1 MPKPNAAL
9 MDSITQT
16 GQGWSASGSI
26 ATRLLQSGFNVNS
39 LRPMGTLQKDEWK
52 LLDDTV
58 VQISRQRLRLV
69 RDLMARGLTFNLP
82 NALGH
87 TRVEWE
93 RISDLGAAEIDMSGL
108 TQTPN
113 DRVVYDLVGLP
124 VPIIHKDF
132 QINIRALEASRN
144 RGVPLDTTQAAV
156 ATRKVAEAAESLVL
170 AGGFSAGGTA
180 FGTVYGYTNFPDR
193 NTGATTADWNVAT
206 GDQIVADILA
216 MINKAQADGFYG
228 PYVIYTSGPSYVH
241 MGDDYKASSD
251 KSIISRLLEIPDIEA
266 IMPSDNIT
274 DHGVAVLVQMS
285 NETVD
290 LIVGMQPTVVH
301 WETQGGMVH
310 NFKVM
315 SIMVPRLK
323 SDQAGRSGIVHYT

>member
-1 MPKPNAAL
+1 MTTKAL
-9 MDSITQT
+9 MDSITQSR
-16 GQGWSASGSI
+16 QGWSGAGDV
-26 ATRLLQSGFNVNS
+26 ATRLLSSGFNVNS

-58 VQISRQRLRLV
+58 IQISRQRLRLV
-69 RDLMARGLTFNLP
+69 KDLMSRGLTMNLP

-93 RISDLGAAEIDMSGL
+93 RVSDLGPAEIDMSGL

-113 DRVVYDLVGLP
+113 DRVIYDLVGLP

-144 RGVPLDTTQAAV
+144 RGIPLDTTQVTV
-156 ATRKVAEAAESLVL
+156 ATRKVAEAAEALVL
-170 AGGFSAGGTA
+170 SGGFSAGGAA

-193 NTGATTADWNVAT
+193 NTGSTTADWNVAT

-228 PYVIYTSGPSYVH
+228 PYIIYASPTSYVH
-241 MGDDYKASSD
+241 MGDDYKAASD
-251 KSIISRLLEIPDIEA
+251 KSIIMRLLEIPDLEA

-274 DHGVAVLVQMS
+274 DPGVAILVQMS
-285 NETVD
+285 TETID

-301 WETQGGMVH
+301 WESQGGMVH

-315 SIMVPRLK
+315 AILVPRLK
-323 SDQAGRSGIVHYT
+323 SDQGGRAGLVHYT